1 MKKDKAPLTE
11 TPLNRMSPAFPTKQH
26 LEDRNPLQGIPL
38 VALNQNTLVALRLHL
53 NAYISLACSLSIA
66 LKTGPEF
73 GNVMGVGQA
82 YLTNQRIS
90 LEGPEISYQRKGLPG
105 RGPRISYQ
113 PKCAPGKGPRIS
125 NQPKDIPGEAQ
136 VYPARPEVI
145 PGKGPRAKAGL
156 ARAGLA
162 RIGGGQGWPCQGW
175 PCCKAGFAKVAWC
188 LLSEAPW
195 ADQSAKRYLSKER

>member
-90 LEGPEISYQRKGLPG
+90 LEGPRDILPTKMCPWG
-105 RGPRISYQ
+105 R
-113 PKCAPGKGPRIS
+113 
-125 NQPKDIPGEAQ
+125 PKDTQPTKGYPWGSPGISSQ
-136 VYPARPEVI
+136 TRGYPWE
-145 PGKGPRAKAGL
+145 GPK
-156 ARAGLA
+156 
-162 RIGGGQGWPCQGW
+162 GQGWPCQGW
-175 PCCKAGFAKVAWC
+175 PC
-188 LLSEAPW
+188 
-195 ADQSAKRYLSKER
+195 